1 MNDFDASLQQ
11 LEQKVVELLNRLKEK
26 HAELQR
32 VQSQYQ
38 SLESKI
44 EGLEKQNTNL
54 RQENKTLKVANSLLG
69 SKESKQVAKTKINS
83 LIKEVEMCI
92 AHLSSMDKVIWVKR

>member
-1 MNDFDASLQQ
+1 MSDFDTSVLQ
-11 LEQKVVELLNRLKEK
+11 LEEKVVALLNRLKEK

-32 VQSQYQ
+32 IQSQYE

-44 EGLEKQNTNL
+44 ERLEQKNTSL

-69 SKESKQVAKTKINS
+69 STESKQVAKTKINS
-83 LIKEVEMCI
+83 LIQEVESCI
-92 AHLSSMDKVIWVKR
+92 QHLSSLDQVT